1 MRARRTTAAAI
12 LATLAAAAGLA
23 GFAGLAAGCG
33 GDDRTADAARI
44 GCRVHAFN
52 RLRAQIAIRYYNRGL
67 LGTRRQIERSLGRNA
82 SFFDARGRIIPY
94 DRENVYQQTSMNKWV
109 FSPAVQRVA
118 GKEMERAA
126 ENFEPDC

>member
-1 MRARRTTAAAI
+1 MRARRAAAAAAI
-12 LATLAAAAGLA
+12 LATLAATAT
-23 GFAGLAAGCG
+23 GCG
-33 GDDRTADAARI
+33 GDGRTADAARV

-52 RLRAQIAIRYYNRGL
+52 RLRAQIAIRYYDRGL
-67 LGTRRQIERSLGRNA
+67 LGTRRQIERRLGRNA

-118 GKEMERAA
+118 GKAMERAA
-126 ENFEPDC
+126 EDFDPHC